1 MPRRFQEYPKTAR
14 KLMLVAERLYGQHG
28 LDGVSLR
35 QLATAAG
42 QANNYVVQHY
52 FGSKLGLIQAVSE
65 MRLPAMEAH
74 RQTLLEVARA
84 EGDFSVPRLLS
95 CLFSP
100 LVTVL
105 EVQAMRDYARFT
117 LAVMQL
123 DPEEHPFERSA
134 DISPASTEI
143 RSKLS
148 ESLSHLGA
156 DVFRRRLA
164 LSASIFLNGI
174 SELGGKLKLS
184 PGGYVSH
191 QQYHSDIFE
200 AALAVLTCPFS
211 AEPRADFR
219 GPQAQPAM
227 ADDMAGAS
235 RRPGRPAASAG

>member
-1 MPRRFQEYPKTAR
+1 MARLLHEYPKTAR
-14 KLMLVAERLYGQHG
+14 KLMLAAERLYGQHG

-42 QANNYVVQHY
+42 QANNYVVQHH

-74 RQTLLEVARA
+74 RQILLDAARA
-84 EGDFSVPRLLS
+84 ENDFNVARMLS

-105 EVQAMRDYARFT
+105 EAQDMKDYARFT
-117 LAVMQL
+117 LAVMHL
-123 DPEEHPFERSA
+123 DPEQHPFMRST

-148 ESLSHLGA
+148 ESLSHLGP

-164 LSASIFLNGI
+164 LSASVFLNGI

-184 PGGYVSH
+184 PGGYISH
-191 QQYHSDIFE
+191 DQYCSDVFE
-200 AALAVLTCPFS
+200 AALAVLNSPFS
-211 AEPRADFR
+211 ITPRADFCK
-219 GPQAQPAM
+219 PNDA
-227 ADDMAGAS
+227 
-235 RRPGRPAASAG
+235 

>member
-1 MPRRFQEYPKTAR
+1 MARLLHEYPKTAR
-14 KLMLVAERLYGQHG
+14 KLMLAAERLYGQHG

-42 QANNYVVQHY
+42 QANNYVVQHH

-74 RQTLLEVARA
+74 RQILLDAARA
-84 EGDFSVPRLLS
+84 ENDFSVARMLS

-105 EVQAMRDYARFT
+105 EAQDMKDYARFT
-117 LAVMQL
+117 LAVMHL
-123 DPEEHPFERSA
+123 DPEQHPFMRST

-148 ESLSHLGA
+148 ESLSHLGP

-164 LSASIFLNGI
+164 LSASVFLNGI

-184 PGGYVSH
+184 SAGYVSND
-191 QQYHSDIFE
+191 QYCSDVFE
-200 AALAVLTCPFS
+200 AALAVLNSPFS
-211 AEPRADFR
+211 TTPRADFCK
-219 GPQAQPAM
+219 PNDA
-227 ADDMAGAS
+227 
-235 RRPGRPAASAG
+235 

>member
-1 MPRRFQEYPKTAR
+1 MARLFHEYPKTAK
-14 KLMLVAERLYGQHG
+14 KLMLAAERLYGQHG

-42 QANNYVVQHY
+42 QANNYVVQHH

-74 RQTLLEVARA
+74 RQSLLDAARA
-84 EGDFSVPRLLS
+84 ENDFSVARMLS

-105 EVQAMRDYARFT
+105 EAQDMKDYARFT
-117 LAVMQL
+117 LAVMHL
-123 DPEEHPFERSA
+123 DPEQHPFVRST

-148 ESLSHLGA
+148 ESLSHLEP

-164 LSASIFLNGI
+164 LSASVFLNGI

-184 PGGYVSH
+184 PAGYASTD
-191 QQYHSDIFE
+191 QYCSDVFE
-200 AALAVLTCPFS
+200 AALAVLTCPF
-211 AEPRADFR
+211 ATEARADFR
-219 GPQAQPAM
+219 K
-227 ADDMAGAS
+227 ADAS
-235 RRPGRPAASAG
+235 

>member
-1 MPRRFQEYPKTAR
+1 MPRLFQEYPKTAR
-14 KLMLVAERLYGQHG
+14 KLMLAAERLYGQHG

-42 QANNYVVQHY
+42 QANNYVVQHH

-74 RQTLLEVARA
+74 RQTLLDAARA
-84 EGDFSVPRLLS
+84 EGDYSVSRMLS

-105 EVQAMRDYARFT
+105 EAQDMKDYALFT
-117 LAVMQL
+117 LAVMHL
-123 DPEEHPFERSA
+123 DPEQHPFERST

-148 ESLSHLGA
+148 NSLSHLGP

-164 LSASIFLNGI
+164 LSASVFLNGI

-184 PGGYVSH
+184 PAGYTSND
-191 QQYHSDIFE
+191 QYCSDVFE

-211 AEPRADFR
+211 AEPRPDFR
-219 GPQAQPAM
+219 NLGP
-227 ADDMAGAS
+227 G
-235 RRPGRPAASAG
+235 

>member
-1 MPRRFQEYPKTAR
+1 MARLFQEYPKTAR
-14 KLMLVAERLYGQHG
+14 KLMLAAERLYGQHG

-42 QANNYVVQHY
+42 QANNYVVQHH

-65 MRLPAMEAH
+65 MRLPAMETH
-74 RQTLLEVARA
+74 RQTLLDAARA
-84 EGDFSVPRLLS
+84 ENDFSVARMLS

-105 EVQAMRDYARFT
+105 ETQDMKDYARFT
-117 LAVMQL
+117 LAVMHL
-123 DPEEHPFERSA
+123 DPEQHPFMRST

-148 ESLSHLGA
+148 ESLSHLGP

-164 LSASIFLNGI
+164 LSASVFLNGI

-184 PGGYVSH
+184 PTGYVSND
-191 QQYHSDIFE
+191 QYRSDVFE
-200 AALAVLTCPFS
+200 AALAVLTSPFS
-211 AEPRADFR
+211 ATPRVDFR
-219 GPQAQPAM
+219 K
-227 ADDMAGAS
+227 ADEA
-235 RRPGRPAASAG
+235 